1 VLQVKDIDVYY
12 GDVQILRG
20 VSLTVHE
27 GEVVSLLGANGA
39 GKTTTL
45 RAISGVL
52 SPRRGTIEFLGER
65 IDRLDPHRIVE
76 MGLAQVPEGRQLFA
90 NMTVLE
96 NLEMG
101 AINRRARLRRKETL
115 EAVFTLFPRLKERMH
130 QLAGTLSGGEQQ
142 MCAIGRGLM
151 SLPRLLALD
160 EPSLGLAPVVVKQ
173 LFRIIREV
181 SGAGTTILLVEQNVA
196 ESLAI
201 SNRGYVLETGRVVL
215 EGTGP
220 ELQANESTRKA
231 YLGMQHK

>member
-1 VLQVKDIDVYY
+1 MLQVKDIDVYY